1 MQRKSRLC
9 VVLLLVCLV
18 SIFSSVTAFADKT
31 DVAELHIQTTK
42 SDDGF
47 VQVDMTVK
55 NTRLNGIQ
63 VAFRYD
69 PAVWMSVDASGNA
82 TNVFKDFAEQKAEFL
97 TAIGT
102 SLDNEQGFF
111 EYTLFVMPNTEADKI
126 NEKGECVADSTG
138 VLLYTFRFKQLSD
151 EDANLEIAVMDEQK
165 PYQKAL
171 PDGLLVMNYDSDQ
184 PLVTK
189 VFWNDKEPET
199 YVYGTYVPASPMNK
213 DLRKEDSVCMLVGK
227 SVTVANGK
235 KIKIDADN
243 AQVVPYIDNDRTYVP
258 LRFISEA
265 FGAEVIW
272 EEDMD
277 GCIIKKDQTT
287 IELTFDSC
295 EFKVNG
301 ETVVN
306 DVPIQLRHDRT
317 MVPVRFVAEQLG
329 CDVYW
334 NELNE
339 AVVITPKSNPWVA
352 DRRAEIDALNEMMLS
367 IVGIL

>member
-1 MQRKSRLC
+1 MQRKKRLC

-18 SIFSSVTAFADKT
+18 SIFGSVTAFADKA
-31 DVAELHIQTTK
+31 DIAELHIQTTK

-47 VQVDMTVK
+47 VYVDMYVK
-55 NTRLNGIQ
+55 NTVFRGIQ
-63 VAFRYD
+63 GVFRFD
-69 PAVWMSVDASGNA
+69 NSIWQAVDADGNPA
-82 TNVFKDFAEQKAEFL
+82 ADFEAFAQEKNDVFSTVGL
-97 TAIGT
+97 
-102 SLDNEQGFF
+102 S
-111 EYTLFVMPNTEADKI
+111 I
-126 NEKGECVADSTG
+126 NEKKNCFGFTMFIMPTTGHELVNDKGEYNADQNG
-138 VLLYTFRFKQLSD
+138 VHLYTFRFKQIGEGD
-151 EDANLEIAVMDEQK
+151 PNLEVAVLDAEK
-165 PYQKAL
+165 PYQL
-171 PDGLLVMNYDSDQ
+171 SLTDGILSVNANGEMD
-184 PLVTK
+184 TK
-189 VFWNDKEPET
+189 VFMDANEPEIFT
-199 YVYGTYVPASPMNK
+199 YGTYAPKPEMTK
-213 DLRKEDSVCMLVGK
+213 DIRKQDTICMIVGK
-227 SVTVANGK
+227 TATVTHGK
-235 KIKIDADN
+235 KGKIDAN
-243 AQVVPYIDNDRTYVP
+243 NTAVVPYVDNDRTYVP

-272 EEDMD
+272 EEGMD

-339 AVVITPKSNPWVA
+339 AVVISPKDNPWVA
-352 DRRAEIDALNEMMLS
+352 DRRAEVDALNEMMLS